1 MHCNNVSQLSV
12 LLFKGETSGVSCCAL
27 VVSYPPR
34 FGYHVHILF
43 CDGSTWS
50 PISLIGTR
58 ASRLTN
64 GVGNPF

>member
-1 MHCNNVSQLSV
+1 MYCNNGSQLSV
-12 LLFKGETSGVSCCAL
+12 LLFKGETSGVSCRAL

-50 PISLIGTR
+50 PIPSIGTR

-64 GVGNPF
+64 GVGIPF